1 MAAPLVVFA
10 LLALVVAGCESPD
23 ASDVTSP
30 SGRALLG
37 TTSGTATYESDST
50 PPQPIEDAEGW
61 EFFLGNA
68 RYETLENEQASLQ
81 VVTRTTSQAGATMEV
96 WVWRDGQTAL
106 HWQSGTTT
114 RYDGVFCF
122 QFRLEDDGE
131 SLQLE
136 PREQYYLTMAF
147 RDEESGDYV
156 AVQEIRVAGVVP
168 ELGGE
173 APGEDS
179 RVGSELLGCPRS
191 VI

>member
-1 MAAPLVVFA
+1 MFA
-10 LLALVVAGCESPD
+10 LLALLVVGCESPD
-23 ASDVTSP
+23 ASDATSP
-30 SGRALLG
+30 SGQALLG
-37 TTSGTATYESDST
+37 TTSGAATYESDST
-50 PPQPIEDAEGW
+50 PPEPKADPEGW

-96 WVWRDGQTAL
+96 WLWREGQTAL
-106 HWQSGTTT
+106 HWQSGTTN

-136 PREQYYLTMAF
+136 QREQYYLTMAF
-147 RDEESGDYV
+147 RDQESGEYV
-156 AVQEIRVAGVVP
+156 VVQEIRVAGVVP
-168 ELGGE
+168 ELDGKV
-173 APGEDS
+173 PGQDS